1 MRCPALT
8 IQPRFLTPLLP
19 IVAVTTFA
27 FTPVA
32 SQASEIWK
40 VPVIYVTDRQP
51 LKTSFGPY
59 RAVERDTVSRV
70 HSGIAEVCVE
80 QKNKTPLFD
89 WQKESGLTAVDKKI
103 APAVTMFE
111 GQSIKDLADGF
122 DEAVKAAVAKSAN
135 KEIFIFVHGFNTS
148 FREASIDA
156 AHLGLFTGCPVVLYS
171 WPSAS
176 KLSGYTVDECN
187 NEWSQEHF
195 NQFVDHLARLKES
208 QKLKISIVI
217 HSMGNRLFVRGIPIF
232 SGKGL
237 FSDIYM
243 CNPDFDA
250 QTFIHYLSRY
260 IQENGL
266 QPNVRAQ
273 LLISRKDKALTA
285 AEALFGGYTRLGQGI
300 DFTLSALT
308 SPQQFGSVWSR
319 GQGSARQTKTS
330 GSVNDAKLIDSI
342 EQSFR
347 VYDVTA
353 FDFGLI
359 GHKIPYDFIAW
370 MHHRNQPPP
379 GFTLVEEKS
388 KGPNKLSRFFEGKLH
403 KDIGAITGSFWI
415 ANKTKT
421 SATVSDQK
429 KKD

>member
-1 MRCPALT
+1 MSIHSGSLTRLLLTVAATAYLITPAAC
-8 IQPRFLTPLLP
+8 QG
-19 IVAVTTFA
+19 
-27 FTPVA
+27 
-32 SQASEIWK
+32 SEAKPIWK

-51 LKTSFGPY
+51 VKDSFGPQ
-59 RAVERDTVSRV
+59 RAVERDTVSRL

-80 QKNKTPLFD
+80 QKTKLPLSD
-89 WQKESGLTAVDKKI
+89 WQKESGNSTAEKKI
-103 APAVTMFE
+103 APTVTPFE
-111 GQSIKDLADGF
+111 GQSVKDLANGF
-122 DEAVKAAVAKSAN
+122 DDAVKAAVAKSAN
-135 KEIFIFVHGFNTS
+135 KEIFVFVHGFNTS
-148 FREASIDA
+148 FTEATINA
-156 AHLGLFTGCPVVLYS
+156 AHLGVFTGCPVVLYS

-176 KLSGYTVDECN
+176 KISGYTIDECN

-195 NQFVDHLARLKES
+195 NQFLDHITRLKES
-208 QKLKISIVI
+208 EKLKISIVV

-308 SPQQFGSVWSR
+308 SPQQFGAVWSR
-319 GQGSARQTKTS
+319 GQGSAKEMKTT
-330 GSVNDAKLIDSI
+330 GGVDDAKLINSI

-353 FDFGLI
+353 FDYGLI

-379 GFTLVEEKS
+379 GFALEKQES
-388 KGPNKLSRFFEGKLH
+388 KGPNRLSRFFEGRLH

-415 ANKTKT
+415 ANKSKPV
-421 SATVSDQK
+421 TVDAEK
-429 KKD
+429 KKEKE

>member
-1 MRCPALT
+1 MS
-8 IQPRFLTPLLP
+8 IYSKFLTRLLP
-19 IVAVTTFA
+19 TVAVTVCVFA
-27 FTPVA
+27 PQA
-32 SQASEIWK
+32 SQASDTKPIWK
-40 VPVIYVTDRQP
+40 VPVIFVTDRQP
-51 LKTSFGPY
+51 LKTSFGPH
-59 RAVERDTVSRV
+59 RAVERDTVSRM
-70 HSGIAEVCVE
+70 HAGIADVCIE
-80 QKNKTPLFD
+80 QKTKVPLFD
-89 WQKESGLTAVDKKI
+89 WQKEASINSVSERS
-103 APAVTMFE
+103 APVVTLFE
-111 GQSIKDLADGF
+111 GQSAKDLANGF
-122 DEAVKAAVAKSAN
+122 DAAVKAAVAKSAS
-135 KEIFIFVHGFNTS
+135 KEIFIFIHGFNTS
-148 FREASIDA
+148 FKEATEDA
-156 AHLGLFTGCPVVLYS
+156 ANLGIFTGCPVVLYS
-171 WPSAS
+171 WPSVA
-176 KLSGYTVDECN
+176 KLSGYTIDECN

-195 NQFVDHLARLKES
+195 NQFVDHIGRLKERE
-208 QKLKISIVI
+208 KLSISIVI

-266 QPNVRAQ
+266 QPSVRAQ
-273 LLISRKDKALTA
+273 LLISRKDKALSA

-319 GQGSARQTKTS
+319 GQGSAQEAKTS
-330 GSVNDAKLIDSI
+330 GGVNDAKLIESI

-353 FDFGLI
+353 FDHGLI
-359 GHKIPYDFIAW
+359 GHKVPYDFIAW

-379 GFTLVEEKS
+379 GFALEKENS
-388 KGPNKLSRFFEGKLH
+388 KGANKLSRFFEGKLR
-403 KDIGAITGSFWI
+403 KDIGSITGSFWI

-421 SATVSDQK
+421 STSDSDQK
-429 KKD
+429 KKE